1 MNPRSC
7 QQLPFSTFSLTF
19 LFWQGLLSLQQQL
32 RGRWAQAGWQGSPR
46 GLGLLG
52 PQEGAPPASSSPGQN
67 KLSFKTQKI
76 LWVKPEF
83 LLSLHYSFKHPGNA
97 THRPPSLCR
106 PRALQG
112 RAAEARRL
120 EKSGCAETKGCY
132 HRNWTS
138 PLKLCFLTHTHAPR
152 KGKGP
157 TAVLFFTD
165 LSGRVWFCCHC
176 FFQCRCVF
184 SSLWVPVSRCKCGSL
199 LL

>member
-1 MNPRSC
+1 MSA
-7 QQLPFSTFSLTF
+7 
-19 LFWQGLLSLQQQL
+19 
-32 RGRWAQAGWQGSPR
+32 GRVAGSPR

-76 LWVKPEF
+76 PWVKPEF

-120 EKSGCAETKGCY
+120 EKSGCAETEGCY
-132 HRNWTS
+132 HRNWTG
-138 PLKLCFLTHTHAPR
+138 PLKLCFLTHTHMHPA
-152 KGKGP
+152 KGRGQQRFCFSQICP
-157 TAVLFFTD
+157 GGFGFAVIVFFSAVACSAACGFLFLD
-165 LSGRVWFCCHC
+165 ANVGAC
-176 FFQCRCVF
+176 FFKIKRRERKWILKLGVF
-184 SSLWVPVSRCKCGSL
+184 FHQSWLYFLQESVGD
-199 LL
+199 